1 MQAFACHPV
10 SSIHIPLRSAVCPV
24 PHTTELFSVGSQ
36 WETMKPANRV
46 HPIFTRSHVNV
57 TPLTPNTLQTASLS
71 SLFLCFVLFFFL
83 SRFLLL
89 PSFPALSSLKIPHI
103 HPALPPWWFSVSALD
118 SLLTSQPFPGQSD
131 LHFLN
136 YPSLIS
142 LSPFTDFYS
151 SVCRYSSTLHSNVPN
166 WLLDISAW
174 LSSVWALFETHC
186 LWTGHCFSSQVS
198 YLRWRTVSVDL
209 QALNKFGDSTLMESI
224 FYRVCSAQGHVW
236 RPWSCQLW
244 ASLL

>member
-1 MQAFACHPV
+1 M
-10 SSIHIPLRSAVCPV
+10 
-24 PHTTELFSVGSQ
+24 GSR
-36 WETMKPANRV
+36 WETRKPANRV
-46 HPIFTRSHVNV
+46 HPIFTGSHINV
-57 TPLTPNTLQTASLS
+57 TPLTPKHPADCIS
-71 SLFLCFVLFFFL
+71 VLFVSVVFVFVFFL

-89 PSFPALSSLKIPHI
+89 PLFPALSSLKSPHI
-103 HPALPPWWFSVSALD
+103 HPPWWFSVSALD
-118 SLLTSQPFPGQSD
+118 SLLTSQSFSGQSD

-142 LSPFTDFYS
+142 LSSFTDFYS
-151 SVCRYSSTLHSNVPN
+151 SVYRYSSTLHINMPN

-186 LWTGHCFSSQVS
+186 LWMGHCSSSQVS

-209 QALNKFGDSTLMESI
+209 QALSKSGDSTLMESI
-224 FYRVCSAQGHVW
+224 FYRVCSAQDHVW